1 MTEQVKMTQEIN
13 LKKNVIVVML
23 DTLSADYMGCYGNEW
38 IKTPNM
44 DRLAREGVLFENNY
58 IEGVPT
64 IPCRRTMFTGR
75 YTSIQKA
82 GRHWTWTTQPSP
94 TSVGGGRLTR
104 FSFRLPHVPHAQVRL

>member
-1 MTEQVKMTQEIN
+1 MAEQVKMTQEIN

-23 DTLSADYMGCYGNEW
+23 DTLSADYMGCYGNNW

-64 IPCRRTMFTGR
+64 VPCRRSMLTGR
-75 YTSIQKA
+75 YHVHAKGWSA
-82 GRHWTWTTQPSP
+82 LEYG
-94 TSVGGGRLTR
+94 
-104 FSFRLPHVPHAQVRL
+104 PHNHRRSLLGAAN